1 MSRKELETTVRKK
14 PPERGPD
21 MASVAAAVLN
31 MPSDPPGLYVVATP
45 IGNLADITLR
55 ALRILARANV
65 VACEDTRMT
74 RKLMSRYGLSTP
86 LLSYHE
92 HNAEA
97 RRPEL
102 MARLDAGEIV
112 ALVTDAGTPL
122 VSDPGFRLVDA
133 ARSEKHPVY
142 AVPGASALLA
152 GLVVAGVPAD
162 RFWFEGFLPPKS
174 AARKARIAELAGID
188 GTLVLYEAPHRVAA
202 TMADLAGG
210 LGPRSVALARELTKR
225 YETVLRGSLEELSAH
240 LAAEGP
246 PKGEIVLVIGPP
258 PEGSRAN
265 ALSDTEIDERL
276 GRRAAEIGV
285 KRAAAELAAETGLK
299 RAELYRRA
307 LTLSAGHSSRG
318 TDDN

>member
-1 MSRKELETTVRKK
+1 MSRKELETVVKK
-14 PPERGPD
+14 RAPERGPD

-31 MPSDPPGLYVVATP
+31 VPSDPPGLYVVATP
-45 IGNLADITLR
+45 IGNLADISLR
-55 ALRILARANV
+55 ALRILARADV
-65 VACEDTRMT
+65 VACEDTRVT

-86 LLSYHE
+86 LMSYHE

-97 RRPEL
+97 RRPAL
-102 MARLDAGEIV
+102 MARLEAGEIV

-133 ARSEKHPVY
+133 ARAEEHPVF

-152 GLVVAGVPAD
+152 GLVVAGLPAD

-174 AARKARIAELAGID
+174 AARKARIAEIAGIE

-202 TMADLAGG
+202 SMADLASG
-210 LGPRSVALARELTKR
+210 LGARSAVLARELTKR
-225 YETVLRGSLEELSAH
+225 YETVLRGSLEELAAR

-258 PEGSRAN
+258 PQGSRAN
-265 ALSDTEIDERL
+265 ALSEAEIDERL

-299 RAELYRRA
+299 RADLYRRA
-307 LTLSAGHSSRG
+307 LTLSAGHDSRG
-318 TDDN
+318 PDDR